1 MICPSCRFVNRKI
14 KKYNRFFF
22 FTEKPRRSSSNP
34 AAPGLILTYSD
45 LFSDTKDTLGIFHPL
60 FCGRLDAFQS
70 VGDAQSLPFENP
82 KSMIRKNL
90 YPLHIL

>member
-1 MICPSCRFVNRKI
+1 MICPSYRFVNRKI

-45 LFSDTKDTLGIFHPL
+45 S
-60 FCGRLDAFQS
+60 
-70 VGDAQSLPFENP
+70 
-82 KSMIRKNL
+82 
-90 YPLHIL
+90 IL